1 MSYPRCFRSQK
12 AYDAWAYYADRSQ
25 VSPNWPCI
33 DCSEAYQAR
42 MIAARRCKHPE
53 AIPGKSRPCPV
64 PSADEAPE
72 DSSGS
77 PPLAAESSVPC
88 GDSVL
93 DDASLFIPTTLNCKP
108 NAPEG
113 ARSYS

>member
-42 MIAARRCKHPE
+42 MIAARRCQHPE

-64 PSADEAPE
+64 PSADALLEA
-72 DSSGS
+72 SSGKT
-77 PPLAAESSVPC
+77 PLAEASPESC
-88 GDSVL
+88 ADSARIV
-93 DDASLFIPTTLNCKP
+93 AKSSTTKTSTRGNK
-108 NAPEG
+108 ARAG
-113 ARSYS
+113 ARNQP